1 MAELLRDIIE
11 FGRRGEEGSSK
22 PSRRAVPNLLSWVI
36 CFMYA
41 SIVAEKQP
49 ERVKELWEYQTLVVW
64 EMRCCGSRGWQAYD
78 TMFQQQAANNLRVV

>member
-1 MAELLRDIIE
+1 
-11 FGRRGEEGSSK
+11 
-22 PSRRAVPNLLSWVI
+22 
-36 CFMYA
+36 MYA